1 MMGRRYRARRMTPV
15 AEPGPGSA
23 PDHST
28 AAEQPPVLTTP
39 SGARTGGRAIV
50 TLSGVRHPI
59 IAILLL
65 ISFFTTISGKPLDGM
80 LMLLVAAG
88 LARDGEADSGQDASE
103 AGAGQA
109 GGRPAAP
116 SLADAG
122 PVLADAGPVLADAG
136 SVLADAGLAAPVLA
150 DAGLADAGPAAPVLA
165 DPRLADAGPAALFR
179 PAGALAGRA
188 TTVRRGPAIVAAWLA
203 CGVLYAVVV
212 GSFSRY
218 SWPATVAVI
227 GLGAAVV
234 LVGWQGPVR
243 DRPVPGPLPRRGR
256 AWWGGLLVAG
266 GSWELAALLQQPNL
280 AVDSYAHPTISSL
293 TDPLLGSYPG
303 RSLALAVWLGLGWLV
318 IRR

>member
-1 MMGRRYRARRMTPV
+1 MMGRRYRARRMTPA

-39 SGARTGGRAIV
+39 SAAGTGGRAIA

-59 IAILLL
+59 VAILLL

-88 LARDGEADSGQDASE
+88 LARDGESDSGQDASE
-103 AGAGQA
+103 ARAGQA

-116 SLADAG
+116 SRAT
-122 PVLADAGPVLADAG
+122 PVLAQAGPT
-136 SVLADAGLAAPVLA
+136 
-150 DAGLADAGPAAPVLA
+150 

-266 GSWELAALLQQPNL
+266 GSWELSALLQQPNL